1 MCIKHVLLSVQFLSK
16 LWNIKQGEAGGN
28 PRPLLSTKKRHLQFY
43 WIVNVFESL
52 TVSTERK
59 KVFSSCQITLFSLKP
74 KTYMLK
80 YMLNASVKDS
90 ESCTLT
96 LNQWSSCLSSGQGL
110 ICGGGC
116 WPVMTC
122 YEEICSS
129 FPWFCLMDL
138 LASSAPWP
146 QQSLRS
152 LTLNQSIPRVIC
164 QYKQI
169 SLTK

>member
-52 TVSTERK
+52 TVSIERK
-59 KVFSSCQITLFSLKP
+59 KVFSSCQITPFSLKP

-80 YMLNASVKDS
+80 YVLNVSVKDS
-90 ESCTLT
+90 ERCTLT

-110 ICGGGC
+110 ICGGGSQW
-116 WPVMTC
+116 WPVMKKFVLLFLDSVSWTC
-122 YEEICSS
+122 S
-129 FPWFCLMDL
+129 LLQLLDL
-138 LASSAPWP
+138 SN
-146 QQSLRS
+146 RS
-152 LTLNQSIPRVIC
+152 DPGL
-164 QYKQI
+164 
-169 SLTK
+169 

>member
-110 ICGGGC
+110 ICGGGVDQW
-116 WPVMTC
+116 WPVMKKFVLLFLDSVSWTC
-122 YEEICSS
+122 SLLQLLDLS
-129 FPWFCLMDL
+129 NRSDPWL
-138 LASSAPWP
+138 
-146 QQSLRS
+146 
-152 LTLNQSIPRVIC
+152 
-164 QYKQI
+164 
-169 SLTK
+169 